1 VIVLDSSALLATF
14 FEEPGYQ
21 QVDAAL
27 PESMMSVVNVAETLT
42 RLVRDG
48 RDAEAMAARLATVGI
63 SFEPF
68 DWAQV
73 IVAAKIEPSTR
84 HLGLSLGDRACLA
97 LAIARDLP
105 VLTAD
110 RAWARLD
117 LGVEVRLIR

>member
-1 VIVLDSSALLATF
+1 LIVLDSSALLATF

-21 QVDAAL
+21 QVDAVL
-27 PESMMSVVNVAETLT
+27 PEAMMSVVNVAETLT

-68 DWAQV
+68 DRAQV
-73 IVAAKIEPSTR
+73 VVAAKLEPSTR

-97 LAIARDLP
+97 IARDLP

-110 RAWARLD
+110 RAWAKLD
-117 LGVEVRLIR
+117 IGVEVRLIR

>member
-21 QVDAAL
+21 QVDAVLSEA
-27 PESMMSVVNVAETLT
+27 MMSVVNVAETLT

-48 RDAEAMAARLATVGI
+48 RDADAMAARLATAGT
-63 SFEPF
+63 SFEPL
-68 DWAQV
+68 DWPQV
-73 IVAAKIEPSTR
+73 IASAKLEPMTR
-84 HLGLSLGDRACLA
+84 QHGLSLGDRVCLA

-110 RAWARLD
+110 RAWAKLAI
-117 LGVEVRLIR
+117 GVEVRLIR